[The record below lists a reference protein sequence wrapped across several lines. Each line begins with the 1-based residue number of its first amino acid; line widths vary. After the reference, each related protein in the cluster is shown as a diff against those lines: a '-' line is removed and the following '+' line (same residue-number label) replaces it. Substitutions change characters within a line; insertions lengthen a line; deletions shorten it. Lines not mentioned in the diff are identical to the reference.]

1 MNLKTN
7 HLLEKA
13 GIALKEAESQGAS
26 QAEVGI
32 SLVKMALTRLANSI
46 IDQNVAE
53 NHANVRVLLYF
64 GKKKGSV
71 SVDTLDDESIKD
83 AVASASSIARV
94 SNEDTDFKS
103 LPEPKPFSSALESEE
118 LVCKATAEATPEARA
133 EYAMRAIQEAHEIDE
148 RISAVAGAISN
159 QVVESVIVN
168 SLGVEGHQADT
179 SANVN
184 LTVLAKDGADETAGW
199 AEDNRRDFRH
209 LQVENVAAIAA
220 RKAAD
225 GFGAK
230 ALNPGEYEAL
240 LEAPASAT
248 LALYMAYIGF
258 SARSYQEYRSFLR
271 DRIGERV
278 FSDKLN
284 VWDDALD
291 KRFVRP
297 RLFDSE
303 GYPKKRMAL
312 VDSGIVKNL
321 MYDSYTA
328 GKDNVEST
336 GHNSKLWGM
345 SIPFSD
351 HMIMD
356 EGKSGI
362 DELVADTKRG
372 ILITHFHYTN
382 PVDPTEG
389 VLTGLTRDGTWY
401 IENGEIKHPVGTL
414 RYTDAIPRLLGE
426 IDLIGKYPELKGG
439 SHIVPSLKLPSFRI
453 TGSAEG

>member
-1 MNLKTN
+1 MNLKREC
-7 HLLEKA
+7 LLEKA
-13 GIALKEAESQGAS
+13 GIALREAEGQGAS

-32 SLVKMALTRLANSI
+32 SLVRMALTRLANSI

-53 NHANVRVLLYF
+53 NRASVRVLLYF

-71 SVDTLDDESIKD
+71 TVDTLDDESIKD
-83 AVASASSIARV
+83 AIVSAAKIARV
-94 SNEDTDFKS
+94 SREDTHFKS
-103 LPEPKPFSSALESEE
+103 LPKAKPFSSALKSEE
-118 LVCKATAEATPEARA
+118 LVCRTTAEATPEARA
-133 EYAMRAIQEAHEIDE
+133 EYAVKAIQGAHEVDK

-159 QVVESVIVN
+159 QIVECVIVN
-168 SLGVEGHQADT
+168 SLGIEGHLAGT

-184 LTVLAKDGADETAGW
+184 LTVMGKDGADETAGW
-199 AEDNRRDFRH
+199 AEDNRRDFQD
-209 LQVENVAAIAA
+209 LQVEKVAERAA

-225 GFGAK
+225 GFDAK
-230 ALNPGEYEAL
+230 PLKPGEYEAV
-240 LEAPASAT
+240 LEAPASTT

-271 DRIGERV
+271 DRIGEKV
-278 FSDKLN
+278 FSEKLN

-297 RLFDSE
+297 RLFDGE
-303 GYPKKRMAL
+303 GYPKKKMTL
-312 VDSGIVKNL
+312 VDNGVVKNL

-336 GHNSKLWGM
+336 GHNTKLWGM
-345 SIPFSD
+345 SIPFSK
-351 HMIMD
+351 HMIID
-356 EGKSGI
+356 EGRSEV
-362 DELVADTKRG
+362 DELIAQTKRG
-372 ILITHFHYTN
+372 ILVTHFHYTN
-382 PVDPTEG
+382 PVDPTKG

-401 IENGEIKHPVGTL
+401 VEDGEIKHPVGTL
-414 RYTDAIPRLLGE
+414 RFTDAIPRFLGE
-426 IDLIGKYPELKGG
+426 IDLIGKYTELKGG